1 MAAPSVLIVDDE
13 AFMRRVVRQTLTSL
27 GCTQV
32 GDVGSA
38 AEALALLAKNHFDLI
53 LSDIYMPGMSGLE
66 FLKLIRTGQTIL
78 ARDARLI
85 ALTSFSNTEILNTSM
100 MLDVNGFMVKPIKA
114 ELVKKNMLKALK
126 EKMYLRTEA
135 EYEAI
140 PINQGWA
147 SKEES
152 KPISVGGAVH
162 VPKAAPEAPP
172 SVAKAPEPEATTVPG
187 VVVVATHQ
195 IPVNSVLAEKLM
207 AKDGTLLL
215 SAGQRLT
222 PQLINRLQDLHSILR
237 SNMIKVLPPESPPE

>member
-13 AFMRRVVRQTLTSL
+13 AFMRRVLRQTLTGL

-38 AEALALLAKNHFDLI
+38 AEALALLGKSRFDLI

-66 FLKLIRTGQTIL
+66 FLKLIRTGKTAL
-78 ARDARLI
+78 ARDSRVV

-114 ELVKKNMLKALK
+114 DLVKKNMIKALK

-140 PINQGWA
+140 GIDQGWA
-147 SKEES
+147 SKEEA
-152 KPISVGGAVH
+152 KPISVGGAAHIPRAVSE
-162 VPKAAPEAPP
+162 PAPVE
-172 SVAKAPEPEATTVPG
+172 VKAPEVVEPLPG
-187 VVVVATHQ
+187 VVVVSVHQ
-195 IPVNSVLAEKLM
+195 IPVNSVLAEKLV

-222 PQLINRLQDLHSILR
+222 PQMINRLQDLHSILR
-237 SNMIKVLPPESPPE
+237 SNMVKVLPQEVSAE

>member
-32 GDVGSA
+32 GDVGSG
-38 AEALALLAKNHFDLI
+38 AEALALLGKNHFDLI

-66 FLKLIRTGQTIL
+66 FLKLIRTGKTTL
-78 ARDARLI
+78 ARDSRLI

-140 PINQGWA
+140 ALNQGWA
-147 SKEES
+147 SKEET
-152 KPISVGGAVH
+152 KPISVGGAAHIPRAV
-162 VPKAAPEAPP
+162 PEAPP
-172 SVAKAPEPEATTVPG
+172 PVVKAPEPEETTVPG

-195 IPVNSVLAEKLM
+195 IQPNSVLAEKLM

-237 SNMIKVLPPESPPE
+237 SNMIKVLPPE